1 MYWKEKGNE
10 SFKEK
15 NYQTALQH
23 YTKAI
28 VTFAFIIGIKQH
40 REYILFQQS
49 SMLQENGKV

>member
-15 NYQTALQH
+15 NYETALQH

-40 REYILFQQS
+40 REYILFQ
-49 SMLQENGKV
+49 